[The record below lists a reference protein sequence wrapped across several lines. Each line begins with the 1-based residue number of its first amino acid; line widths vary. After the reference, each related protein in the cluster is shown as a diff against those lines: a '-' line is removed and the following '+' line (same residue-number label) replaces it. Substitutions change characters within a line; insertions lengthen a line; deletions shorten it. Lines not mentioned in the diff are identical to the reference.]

1 MRHLIMG
8 TAGHVDHGKTSLIK
22 ALTNIDC
29 DTHKEE
35 KERGITI
42 NLGFS
47 HIDLPSGNSLGI
59 IDVPGH
65 KDFINTMV
73 GGACGIDFVLLVIA
87 ADSGVMPQTIEHFNI
102 IRALKVKKAI
112 IVLNK
117 IDLVDEELAEL
128 AKMEIMEWLEDTEFK
143 DSPIVGVSSTSGQG
157 LDELIKEIDL
167 LIPHLSDKKQDN
179 FFRMFVDRIFTVKGM
194 GSVVTGSVLNG
205 EISMGKDLFLLPGRK
220 QKLRIRSIE
229 RHGKATEKVVSGDRA
244 AFNLT
249 GLKTED
255 FKRGMLLS
263 NKEMEATKMIDAH
276 IVMFENAM
284 DMGVWS
290 TVLFHSGTFESQ
302 GRMHLLNKD
311 KVKPGDEAIVQII
324 LEKESVLIN
333 KDKFILRNT
342 SGDKSIAGGIII
354 DAQALHHRKRTP
366 KLINDVELL
375 ASGILNE
382 GNIRELIKIE
392 LKKEKLPLS
401 IIELGDRLHKTR
413 EEILEEAEGLNNIS
427 FYKNEKTELLLLAS
441 LDEFYQAQV
450 LDYIKE
456 HHEKNNILKQGLEE
470 NELYGKLGFTKNPV
484 AKAYLS
490 LLMNK
495 LNSDGKIKAYHNT
508 WALSHHLVEIDA
520 KTKQDLDWLEFTI
533 KEYGMK
539 KPVYKDI
546 NTDAQ
551 EKKISIERLKLYY
564 KYLMIEGVFI
574 HYKEDYLHIQNVD
587 EIRQKVLSF
596 LQSNDEGYY
605 IKEIRD
611 ETGLTKKLA
620 PIILELYKDEGLITT
635 SDYSKGSF
643 NSVIT
648 EKGKNTL
655 NTGSHKF

>member
-47 HIDLPSGNSLGI
+47 HIDLPSGNSVGI

-87 ADSGVMPQTIEHFNI
+87 ADSGLMPQTIEHFNI

-128 AKMEIMEWLEDTEFK
+128 AKMEIMEWLEDTDFQN
-143 DSPIVGVSSTSGQG
+143 SPVVGVSSTSGQG
-157 LDELIKEIDL
+157 LEDLVKEIDR
-167 LIPHLSDKKQDN
+167 LIPHLSDKKPDN

-205 EISMGKDLFLLPGRK
+205 EISMGQDLFLLPGRK
-220 QKLRIRSIE
+220 QKLRIRSIQ
-229 RHGKATEKVVSGDRA
+229 RHGKSADKVISGDRA

-263 NKEMEATKMIDAH
+263 DKELEATEMIDAH
-276 IVMFENAM
+276 ITLFENSSEM
-284 DMGVWS
+284 SVWS
-290 TVLFHSGTFESQ
+290 TVIFHSGTFESQ

-311 KVKPGDEAIVQII
+311 KIKAGEEAIVQII
-324 LEKESVLIN
+324 LEKESILIN

-366 KLINDVELL
+366 KLIQGLELL
-375 ASGILNE
+375 TAGILNE
-382 GNIRELIKIE
+382 GKTAELVIIE
-392 LKKEKLPLS
+392 LKKEGSPLT
-401 IIELGDRLHKTR
+401 IDHIAERLNFSSAKIR
-413 EEILEEAEGLNNIS
+413 EELELISDVILYKYSESDIIVSVVLEEEIAQKILGFIS
-427 FYKNEKTELLLLAS
+427 EYHQKNSIFPE
-441 LDEFYQAQV
+441 
-450 LDYIKE
+450 
-456 HHEKNNILKQGLEE
+456 GLEE
-470 NELYGKLGFTKNPV
+470 IELYGKFGFSKNKTAKYYLG
-484 AKAYLS
+484 
-490 LLMNK
+490 LLLQKMK
-495 LNSDGKIKAYHNT
+495 EQGKIKPYQNT
-508 WALSHHLVEIDA
+508 WALMDHQEKMDT
-520 KTKQDLDWLEFTI
+520 KTRENIDWLESTI
-533 KEYGMK
+533 KAYGQQ
-539 KPVYKDI
+539 KPAYNDILDAVKQRKIKPDAYKI
-546 NTDAQ
+546 
-551 EKKISIERLKLYY
+551 
-564 KYLMIEGVFI
+564 YLSYLSKHGLLS
-574 HYKEDYLHIQNVD
+574 HYKNEYVHSSVVNKSRNVLLKFLSNKEEGSYLQ
-587 EIRQKVLSF
+587 EIRELTNLS
-596 LQSNDEGYY
+596 
-605 IKEIRD
+605 
-611 ETGLTKKLA
+611 KKMLPFVMGIFEA
-620 PIILELYKDEGLITT
+620 EKIISTSEHNKNNYLSKITA
-635 SDYSKGSF
+635 
-643 NSVIT
+643 
-648 EKGKNTL
+648 KGKAL
-655 NTGSHKF
+655 VI